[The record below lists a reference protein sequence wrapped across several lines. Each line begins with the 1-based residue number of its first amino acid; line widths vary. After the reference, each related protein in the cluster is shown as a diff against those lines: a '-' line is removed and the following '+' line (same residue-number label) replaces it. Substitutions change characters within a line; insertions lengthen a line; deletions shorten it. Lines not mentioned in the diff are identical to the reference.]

1 MKMRARAVMRL
12 ALVKSF
18 FQNSRVFAASTIGPA
33 EHGCRRP
40 STIIDTNEAV
50 PECGGCD
57 VFDLSLEPRRLFED
71 CMDRVCDMVE
81 QDISVDLK
89 TTVRSCCK

>member
-1 MKMRARAVMRL
+1 MKMRAGSVVHL

-71 CMDRVCDMVE
+71 GIDRADYPIE
-81 QDISVDLK
+81 QYIRADLK
-89 TTVRSCCK
+89 TAVRGCCK